1 MEIISGVHKVDGVKG
16 ANCYLVMSGPDMVL
30 IDTGMRGSSKKIG
43 SYLKGLRKNLTDIK
57 YIFITHPDLDHV
69 GGAAE
74 MKKLTGAKLIIHIGD
89 VPAVAG
95 DSSSRF
101 RNKGRFVI
109 ILSWILSKLM
119 HASQVDPDII
129 LKENT
134 DIAGLKIINTPG
146 HSDGS
151 LSVYLPGKVIFVGD
165 ALTSDARGNPKRPTK
180 ALAADMIQAK
190 ASVTLIASLEYDTL
204 LCGHGAPVKGEA
216 SAKVKALLA
225 NWK

>member
-1 MEIISGVHKVDGVKG
+1 
-16 ANCYLVMSGPDMVL
+16 
-30 IDTGMRGSSKKIG
+30 
-43 SYLKGLRKNLTDIK
+43 
-57 YIFITHPDLDHV
+57 
-69 GGAAE
+69 
-74 MKKLTGAKLIIHIGD
+74 
-89 VPAVAG
+89 
-95 DSSSRF
+95 
-101 RNKGRFVI
+101 
-109 ILSWILSKLM
+109 M

-134 DIAGLKIINTPG
+134 DIAGFKIINTPG

-151 LSVYLPGKVIFVGD
+151 LSIYLPGKVIFVGD
-165 ALTSDARGNPKRPTK
+165 ALTSDAKGNPKRPTK

-190 ASVTLIASLEYDTL
+190 ASVTLIASLEYYTL

>member
-30 IDTGMRGSSKKIG
+30 IDTGMRSSSKKIG
-43 SYLKGLRKNLTDIK
+43 SYLKGLGKNFTDIK

-89 VPAVAG
+89 VPALAG
-95 DSSSRF
+95 DSSSRL
-101 RNKGRFVI
+101 RHKGRFVK
-109 ILSWILSKLM
+109 ILLWILSKSM
-119 HASQVDPDII
+119 HAPQFDPDII

-134 DIAGLKIINTPG
+134 DIAGFKIINTPG

-151 LSVYLPGKVIFVGD
+151 ISIYLPGKVIFVGD
-165 ALTSDARGNPKRPTK
+165 ALTSDAMGNPKRPTK

-190 ASVTLIASLEYDTL
+190 ASVILIAGLEYDTL
-204 LCGHGAPVKGEA
+204 LCGHGAPVKGQA
-216 SAKVKALLA
+216 SAKVKALLVK
-225 NWK
+225 WK